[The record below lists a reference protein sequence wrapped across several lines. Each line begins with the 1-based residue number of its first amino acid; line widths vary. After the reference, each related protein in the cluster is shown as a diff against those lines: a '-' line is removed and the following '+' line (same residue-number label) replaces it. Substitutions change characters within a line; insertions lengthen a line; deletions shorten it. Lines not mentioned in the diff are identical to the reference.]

1 MTKRIFLAF
10 AIAIMCGGVLTTS
23 AQQPQPPQGGGQQMQ
38 PRTPRTPDDPL
49 ADVMFPPDMIMQHA
63 RELNLTQD
71 QKTFMRN
78 EIQKTVTRYN
88 ELEWQLQDA
97 MEALHETMKA
107 NSVNEQQALTQ
118 LDKVLEAEREMKRL
132 HIGMDIRIKNQL
144 TAEQQTKLQTMRS
157 TMMGQPGG
165 QR

>member
-1 MTKRIFLAF
+1 MKKRIVLIIGVI
-10 AIAIMCGGVLTTS
+10 IALGSVGVLVS
-23 AQQPQPPQGGGQQMQ
+23 AQQPPPPQGQRTQQPGG
-38 PRTPRTPDDPL
+38 PPPPGDPL

-78 EIQKTVTRYN
+78 EIQKSVTRYN

-118 LDKVLEAEREMKRL
+118 LDKVLDSEREMKRL
-132 HIGMDIRIKNQL
+132 HIGMDIRIK
-144 TAEQQTKLQTMRS
+144 KDRKS
-157 TMMGQPGG
+157 VV
-165 QR
+165 